1 MYRVNNKIYPLSI
14 DKMNT
19 INLSSLEKGEINN
32 YNINTIYFSG
42 SIKKTQ
48 IYFTDLELYYIGKIH
63 DHIYF
68 RYEILENL
76 GKGSYSNVFKIY
88 DHKYNKNYA
97 LKISKSSEKYN
108 SSIQHEIDIL
118 NICKN
123 IYLKEYYEIR
133 AENKLNG
140 KNENNHDI
148 INNNNITNNITN
160 ELIALYDT
168 SFIYRNHTMIKL
180 RIYGDNLYSGRE
192 KFKKMEFHDKLTISK
207 QMFQALEF
215 LKKCPISIIHGDI
228 KPENIL
234 FKNNDADCINIV
246 LTDFGLSK
254 ISNEYLYL
262 SRGEL
267 LQSRYYRAP
276 EIIFNIKYNINIDIW
291 SVGCVIYE
299 IFKSKPLIYS
309 KEDNDVLLYIHGVLG
324 IPTDDYINSDIY
336 ISKNYTKNN
345 NQYYPNK
352 ITDYKG
358 KKVEPNSLNN
368 TLISVEPIF
377 DKLFDL
383 IKKCVKYDDTQRIT
397 PEEAIEL
404 LNTFYS
410 K

>member
-180 RIYGDNLYSGRE
+180 RIYGDNLYTA
-192 KFKKMEFHDKLTISK
+192 M
-207 QMFQALEF
+207 
-215 LKKCPISIIHGDI
+215 GDHWR
-228 KPENIL
+228 L
-234 FKNNDADCINIV
+234 
-246 LTDFGLSK
+246 
-254 ISNEYLYL
+254 
-262 SRGEL
+262 R
-267 LQSRYYRAP
+267 R
-276 EIIFNIKYNINIDIW
+276 
-291 SVGCVIYE
+291 IYVFE
-299 IFKSKPLIYS
+299 R
-309 KEDNDVLLYIHGVLG
+309 NDVRSARVDLRRLPASWILRREACMEGRAREVRRLSFGEGRSQCQQRSVLFVRRREERLCSLSSAGGVPRCAESHVHESFPPAG
-324 IPTDDYINSDIY
+324 PRR
-336 ISKNYTKNN
+336 SKH
-345 NQYYPNK
+345 Q
-352 ITDYKG
+352 
-358 KKVEPNSLNN
+358 S
-368 TLISVEPIF
+368 
-377 DKLFDL
+377 
-383 IKKCVKYDDTQRIT
+383 Q
-397 PEEAIEL
+397 
-404 LNTFYS
+404 
-410 K
+410 